1 MTLKQFIKQDLAA
14 RVLSGNEAPSSLTLN
29 RLSARYN
36 VSITP
41 VREAV
46 SELLAEGVLQR
57 DGGRRLTAGRRQ
69 LRSDAQ
75 AEPSRPTTPEERFEM
90 VSQGLVQ
97 LSIKGEP
104 VLLREH
110 ATAEKYDLSRTA
122 IRQIFHRLASD
133 GLLEHL
139 PRRGWRLRP
148 FRQDDLDSYTEI
160 RVALERKALELAK
173 HRLIEEDLSEMLE
186 QNRLPENEQEAP
198 KIDDRLHAYLIAKA
212 ENSYIAN
219 FFARQGKYY
228 AMLFDWEALDRMAA
242 LQAVEQHREIL
253 ESLIARNWE
262 AAADRLE
269 NHIRHGHPV
278 LERLLEERTEIP
290 DGGEEMGQKE

>member
-1 MTLKQFIKQDLAA
+1 MTLKQYIKQDLAA
-14 RVLSGNEAPSSLTLN
+14 RVLSGEEPPSALTLD
-29 RLSARYN
+29 RLSSRYN

-46 SELLAEGVLQR
+46 LELLAEGVLQR
-57 DGGRRLTAGRRQ
+57 DGGRRLTAGQRR
-69 LRSDAQ
+69 LPDYAQ
-75 AEPSRPTTPEERFEM
+75 AESSRPTTPEERLEM
-90 VSQGLVQ
+90 VSRDLVR
-97 LSIKGEP
+97 LSVEGEP
-104 VLLREH
+104 ILLREQ
-110 ATAEKYDLSRTA
+110 ATAEKYGLSRTA

-173 HRLIEEDLSEMLE
+173 HRLLEEDLLEMLE
-186 QNRLPENEQEAP
+186 RNRLPENGQEAP
-198 KIDDRLHAYLIAKA
+198 EIDDRFHAYIIAKA
-212 ENSYIAN
+212 ENSYITN

-228 AMLFDWEALDRMAA
+228 EMVFDWEAHDQAA
-242 LQAVEQHREIL
+242 ATQAVEQHREIL

-262 AAADRLE
+262 EAADRLE
-269 NHIRHGHPV
+269 NHIRHNHPV
-278 LERLLEERTEIP
+278 LKRLLEERASSESQ
-290 DGGEEMGQKE
+290 QKE

>member
-1 MTLKQFIKQDLAA
+1 MTLKEYIKQDLAA
-14 RVLSGNEAPSSLTLN
+14 RILSGDEPPSSLTLD

-57 DGGRRLTAGRRQ
+57 DGGRRLTAGQR
-69 LRSDAQ
+69 LLPDYAQ
-75 AEPSRPTTPEERFEM
+75 SESSRPTTPEERFEM
-90 VSQGLVQ
+90 VSQSLVR

-104 VLLREH
+104 VLLREQS
-110 ATAEKYDLSRTA
+110 TAEEYDLSRTA

-148 FRQDDLDSYTEI
+148 FLQSDLDSYIEI
-160 RVALERKALELAK
+160 RVALERKALGLAK
-173 HRLIEEDLSEMLE
+173 HRLLEEDLMELLE
-186 QNRLPENEQEAP
+186 RNRLPKNEQEAP
-198 KIDDRLHAYLIAKA
+198 KIEDGLHAYLIAKA

-219 FFARQGKYY
+219 FFARQGRYY
-228 AMLFDWEALDRMAA
+228 EMLFSWEALDRKAA

-253 ESLIARNWE
+253 ESLIARDWE
-262 AAADRLE
+262 VAADRLE
-269 NHIRHGHPV
+269 NHIRHNHPV
-278 LERLLEERTEIP
+278 LRHLLKERASSESQ
-290 DGGEEMGQKE
+290 QKE

>member
-1 MTLKQFIKQDLAA
+1 MTLKQYIKHDLAA
-14 RVLSGNEAPSSLTLN
+14 RILSGNEAPSSLTLD

-57 DGGRRLTAGRRQ
+57 DGGRRLTAGQRR
-69 LRSDAQ
+69 LPDYAQ
-75 AEPSRPTTPEERFEM
+75 AESSRPTTPEERFEM
-90 VSQGLVQ
+90 VSKDLVQ
-97 LSIKGEP
+97 LSLKGET
-104 VLLREH
+104 VLLREQ

-148 FRQDDLDSYTEI
+148 LRQDDLDSFTEI
-160 RVALERKALELAK
+160 RVALERKALDLAK
-173 HRLIEEDLSEMLE
+173 HRLLEEDLLKMLE
-186 QNRLPENEQEAP
+186 GNRLPENEQDAP
-198 KIDDRLHAYLIAKA
+198 EIDNGLHAYLIAKA
-212 ENSYIAN
+212 ENSYIAD

-228 AMLFDWEALDRMAA
+228 LMLFVWEALDRKTA
-242 LQAVEQHREIL
+242 LLAVEQHREIL
-253 ESLIARNWE
+253 ESLIARDWD

-269 NHIRHGHPV
+269 NHIRHNHPV
-278 LERLLEERTEIP
+278 LRNLLEERARKP
-290 DGGEEMGQKE
+290 DGVPVHSP

>member
-1 MTLKQFIKQDLAA
+1 MTLKQYIKQDLAI
-14 RVLSGNEAPSSLTLN
+14 RVLSGEESPNSLTLD

-57 DGGRRLTAGRRQ
+57 DGGRRLTAGQRK
-69 LRSDAQ
+69 LPDYAQ
-75 AEPSRPTTPEERFEM
+75 SESSRPTTPEERFEM
-90 VSQGLVQ
+90 VSRGLVR

-104 VLLREH
+104 ILLREQ
-110 ATAEKYDLSRTA
+110 ATAEEYDLSRTA

-133 GLLEHL
+133 GLLEHR

-148 FRQDDLDSYTEI
+148 FRQDDLDSYIEI
-160 RVALERKALELAK
+160 RVTLERKALDLAK
-173 HRLIEEDLSEMLE
+173 HRLLEEDLIEMLE
-186 QNRLPENEQEAP
+186 RNRFPENEQEAP
-198 KIDDRLHAYLIAKA
+198 EIDDGFHTYLIAKA
-212 ENSYIAN
+212 ENSYIAD

-228 AMLFDWEALDRMAA
+228 EMLFDWEALDRAAA
-242 LQAVEQHREIL
+242 LQTVEQHREIL
-253 ESLIARNWE
+253 ESLIARDWE

-269 NHIRHGHPV
+269 NHIRHNHPV
-278 LERLLEERTEIP
+278 LRQLLEERA
-290 DGGEEMGQKE
+290 GLSSGEVGKKE

>member
-1 MTLKQFIKQDLAA
+1 VTLKQYIKQDLLAT
-14 RVLSGNEAPSSLTLN
+14 RVLSGDEPPSSLTLD

-46 SELLAEGVLQR
+46 SELLAEGILQR
-57 DGGRRLTAGRRQ
+57 DGGRRLTAGRGR

-90 VSQGLVQ
+90 VSQSLVR
-97 LSIKGEP
+97 LSVKGETI
-104 VLLREH
+104 LLREQ
-110 ATAEKYDLSRTA
+110 ATAEEYDLSRTA

-148 FRQDDLDSYTEI
+148 FQQGDLDSYIEI
-160 RVALERKALELAK
+160 RVALERKSLELAK
-173 HRLIEEDLSEMLE
+173 HRLLEEDLLEMLDRNQLPKDE
-186 QNRLPENEQEAP
+186 QDTP
-198 KIDDRLHAYLIAKA
+198 KIDDGLHVYLIAKA
-212 ENSYIAN
+212 ENSYITD

-228 AMLFDWEALDRMAA
+228 GMLFDWEALDRTAA
-242 LQAVEQHREIL
+242 LQTVEQHREIL
-253 ESLIARNWE
+253 ESLIARDWE
-262 AAADRLE
+262 TAADRLE
-269 NHIRHGHPV
+269 NHIRHNHPV
-278 LERLLEERTEIP
+278 LRQLLKKHASSESQQEE
-290 DGGEEMGQKE
+290 